1 MSNFQKVITAYA
13 AYNGLNST
21 QKAVIS
27 KTNKDKLLKAY
38 AEAQDVEVKYVE
50 GLISKIGK
58 VTLSSEEKITDA
70 KTAYNSLSSAQKK
83 KVTNYSVLTAAEKA
97 LQQLKKATEPTPT
110 TKPSG
115 PSGKPG
121 SKVNLVT
128 PKPTATPGAA
138 NPSKTKSAG
147 GSTKSATVGSGSKSS
162 SKTGSSKSSAKKSTA
177 STKKANSNKTD
188 SKTSAAETKATET
201 TASKKSCQRNEDVF
215 RQKEKRSV
223 SVKD

>member
-1 MSNFQKVITAYA
+1 MTKLIEALPSKITMSNFQKVITAYA

-97 LQQLKKATEPTPT
+97 LQQLKKAAEPTPT

-138 NPSKTKSAG
+138 NPVQNKICRRFHQI
-147 GSTKSATVGSGSKSS
+147 
-162 SKTGSSKSSAKKSTA
+162 
-177 STKKANSNKTD
+177 SNCRKRQQILFQNR
-188 SKTSAAETKATET
+188 K
-201 TASKKSCQRNEDVF
+201 QQIF
-215 RQKEKRSV
+215 RQEEHCKYQKS
-223 SVKD
+223 KFQ